1 MSQLPQLSPGSG
13 SIMSSPRGSSLPEE
27 QDHLHEPSIN
37 VLTQTSLDGDCESQD
52 AVHEKENMTQQESAL
67 LLRHDDGFASD
78 VPLAVDT
85 ASGKPGATPS
95 SSSCAHIGNMEELGQ
110 TAVVARLAALLQLGQ
125 TSVVGCGKR
134 ARQEDKSVHSDEPD
148 SRERGKPPLPRLP
161 GHPALRAQANCRPSA
176 EKKLKQESGTERALE
191 VEMHSAGGEEW
202 NEAEEEGEEIVKRE
216 GLFRCVCVG
225 LARRENLQPQ
235 VHPPV
240 HSWKAHPA
248 GTPARH
254 TRAWGLWSLK
264 QPLR

>member
-27 QDHLHEPSIN
+27 QDHLHEPSIK
-37 VLTQTSLDGDCESQD
+37 VFTQTSLDGDCESQD

-134 ARQEDKSVHSDEPD
+134 ARQEDKSVHSGERVPSCPGV
-148 SRERGKPPLPRLP
+148 SRRGRCAARKLSRQSAGCALLYNILNSQPPGAHVTRWVVYRAATAVVTLPRR
-161 GHPALRAQANCRPSA
+161 RAR
-176 EKKLKQESGTERALE
+176 
-191 VEMHSAGGEEW
+191 SAG
-202 NEAEEEGEEIVKRE
+202 
-216 GLFRCVCVG
+216 C
-225 LARRENLQPQ
+225 P
-235 VHPPV
+235 
-240 HSWKAHPA
+240 SWRKC
-248 GTPARH
+248 ARH
-254 TRAWGLWSLK
+254 CGPTRPPTAAAA
-264 QPLR
+264 R

>member
-134 ARQEDKSVHSDEPD
+134 RWWDAANVLDRRTRASTATSPIAESEESPLFHACRDIQPSEPRPTVAPPPRKSS
-148 SRERGKPPLPRLP
+148 SRSP
-161 GHPALRAQANCRPSA
+161 GPSA
-176 EKKLKQESGTERALE
+176 LSRWRCTVREARNGTRQRKK
-191 VEMHSAGGEEW
+191 
-202 NEAEEEGEEIVKRE
+202 
-216 GLFRCVCVG
+216 
-225 LARRENLQPQ
+225 ARRL
-235 VHPPV
+235 
-240 HSWKAHPA
+240 
-248 GTPARH
+248 
-254 TRAWGLWSLK
+254 
-264 QPLR
+264 